1 VVQYSVFFCSTENYG
16 KNMVDFYPTR
26 EMTDSIEAMRK
37 GKIMQTNV
45 SYQHRKVGSKSISH
59 LSRGK
64 ITKWTR

>member
-1 VVQYSVFFCSTENYG
+1 
-16 KNMVDFYPTR
+16 MVDFYPTR
-26 EMTDSIEAMRK
+26 EMTDYIEAMRK

-45 SYQHRKVGSKSISH
+45 SYQHRKVGPKSISH